1 MLHTTSFLV
10 CSFFKFGSFIF
21 LQNELNDSNE
31 LILND
36 FCSINFLLDKNCSV
50 LALCSENLVNRHGT
64 KPYYMRQNHAG
75 QWIMIL
81 LLRHFNHLQESFS
94 NKVTMARY
102 VIEVT
107 DFKSE
112 VKFDLT
118 GCLEAVVAF
127 EAARRAY
134 TSISNMHMDM

>member
-1 MLHTTSFLV
+1 
-10 CSFFKFGSFIF
+10 
-21 LQNELNDSNE
+21 
-31 LILND
+31 
-36 FCSINFLLDKNCSV
+36 
-50 LALCSENLVNRHGT
+50 
-64 KPYYMRQNHAG
+64 
-75 QWIMIL
+75 
-81 LLRHFNHLQESFS
+81 
-94 NKVTMARY
+94 MARY